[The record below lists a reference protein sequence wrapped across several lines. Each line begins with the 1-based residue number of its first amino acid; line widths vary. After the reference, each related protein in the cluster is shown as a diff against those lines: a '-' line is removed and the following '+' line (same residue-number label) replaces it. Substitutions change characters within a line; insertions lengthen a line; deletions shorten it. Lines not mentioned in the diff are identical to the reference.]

1 MTGLMPTLSAIAL
14 ALGLGTAAVASSP
27 DPGDWD
33 SVLAEAR
40 GQTVYWHA
48 WGGDPRINAFI
59 DWVGTELEARHDVA
73 LVHVRLSD
81 TSEAVSRVLA
91 EIAAGRT
98 EGGAVDAIW
107 INGANF
113 AALREAGLLFGPFTE
128 ALPNWPLVDTESH
141 PAVLTDFT
149 IPVDGL
155 GAPWAMFRLV
165 FEYDSSRVPE
175 PPRDAEA
182 LARWITE
189 NPGRF
194 TYPQPPDFL
203 GTSFLKQLLYELVE
217 DPAVL
222 AGPADAVDYDAVTA
236 PLWAWLDAVTPH
248 LWRSGAAYP
257 QNEPGLGQLL
267 ADGEIDIGFSFN
279 PGRASAAIA
288 DFELPDSVRTYS
300 FSGGTIG
307 NSSFLSIPV
316 NAANRAGALVLSNLI
331 LDPEVQARA
340 QDPAVL
346 GFQTVLALDRL
357 GAAGRARFDRLELG
371 IATMRPDEMGPSLPE
386 PHPDWMTRVA
396 EDWQAR
402 YGVAR

>member
-1 MTGLMPTLSAIAL
+1 MRRAVRAVMALVLAAWIAVP
-14 ALGLGTAAVASSP
+14 AAADP
-27 DPGDWD
+27 DPRDWD
-33 SVLAEAR
+33 AVLAEAR

-59 DWVGTELEARHDVA
+59 GWIGEELQRRHGVS

-91 EIAAGRT
+91 EIAAGRRT
-98 EGGAVDAIW
+98 GGAVDAIW

-128 ALPNWPLVDTESH
+128 ALPNWPLVDTARN
-141 PAVLTDFT
+141 PAILTDFT

-165 FEYDSSRVPE
+165 FEYDSARVPD
-175 PPRDAEA
+175 PPRDIVA
-182 LARWITE
+182 LGEWIRA

-203 GTSFLKQLLYELVE
+203 GTSFLKQALYGLIE
-217 DPAVL
+217 DVSVL
-222 AGPADAVDYDAVTA
+222 SRPIEETDYDAVTA
-236 PLWAWLDAVTPH
+236 PLWAWLDEVTPH
-248 LWRSGAAYP
+248 LWRAGAAYP
-257 QNEPGLGQLL
+257 QNEPALGQLL

-279 PGRASAAIA
+279 PGRASAAIS
-288 DFELPDSVRTYS
+288 DFELPDSVRTYV
-300 FSGGTIG
+300 FDDGTIG
-307 NSSFLSIPV
+307 NASFLSIPV
-316 NAANRAGALVLSNLI
+316 NAANLAGALVLANLI

-346 GFQTVLALDRL
+346 GFQTVLDLDRL
-357 GAAGRARFDRLELG
+357 TDADHARFAALAFG
-371 IATMRPDEMGPSLPE
+371 IATLRPEEMGATLNE
-386 PHPDWMTRVA
+386 PHPDWMIRIA
-396 EDWQAR
+396 QDWQAR